1 MNKAF
6 VRDPEPAEP
15 RCPAPEGC
23 DGIGVPVTRKTLL
36 AQLPHDTAERFAETS
51 YYCRNPHCPVAYFD
65 QWGISVKRT
74 ELRSLAYPKSPTAP
88 VCSCFGV
95 NEEEI
100 REDAE
105 SGRKDRVRELIAR
118 AETSAARCETES
130 PSGAS
135 CVVEVRKIF
144 LKYFSP
150 SAY

>member
-1 MNKAF
+1 MNADFWAALSLRALIILKA
-6 VRDPEPAEP
+6 P
-15 RCPAPEGC
+15 RW
-23 DGIGVPVTRKTLL
+23 
-36 AQLPHDTAERFAETS
+36 S
-51 YYCRNPHCPVAYFD
+51 FD